1 MEVRSFNDDYHEVGQ
16 LVLNAQVNKE
26 TYFFYPVYKTVEEM
40 KKDWEGK
47 ELILMVAEEDNQIIG
62 FGGLDLV
69 RKEGNPNADLYGILV
84 NPLYR
89 SQGVGSALMEALIR
103 KAKEVGI
110 RSIYAQIETDNEEG
124 IDFLIKHGF
133 EYKRSF
139 FRMEMNE
146 PIFQEVNCPEGIEI
160 RRSKA
165 IKDKAQF
172 LETYEEIF
180 GNPKDGEKQL
190 AILSDPNHG
199 HEIFLMYRVS
209 RSTGKEKLI
218 GFCGVESI
226 EEDGKMNRRIDTLG
240 VIDKYGRRGM
250 GKVLYMTV
258 LNYYWS
264 LPDTRKI
271 SITLK
276 SSSENVKK
284 FYLSCGMEETQSTET
299 YKYEIED

>member
-16 LVLNAQVNKE
+16 LVLSAQANKE
-26 TYFFYPVYKTVEEM
+26 TYFFTPVYATVEEM
-40 KKDWEGK
+40 KKAWEGK

-69 RKEGNPNADLYGILV
+69 RKEGNPNADLYGIVV

-89 SQGVGSALMEALIR
+89 NQGVGSALMEALIQ

-110 RSIYAQIETDNEEG
+110 HSIYAQVGTENEEG
-124 IDFLIKHGF
+124 IDFLIKYGF

-146 PIFQEVNCPEGIEI
+146 PIYQEVECPENIEI
-160 RRSKA
+160 RRTEK
-165 IKDKAQF
+165 IKDQEQF
-172 LETYEEIF
+172 LETYKEIF
-180 GNPKDGEKQL
+180 GNIKHGEKQL
-190 AILSDPNHG
+190 AILSDPNNN
-199 HEIFLMYRVS
+199 HEIFLMFRVS
-209 RSTGKEKLI
+209 RSTGKELLI

-226 EEDGKMNRRIDTLG
+226 EEDTGINRRIDTLG

-264 LPDTRKI
+264 LPDTKKI

-299 YKYEIED
+299 YKYEIEY